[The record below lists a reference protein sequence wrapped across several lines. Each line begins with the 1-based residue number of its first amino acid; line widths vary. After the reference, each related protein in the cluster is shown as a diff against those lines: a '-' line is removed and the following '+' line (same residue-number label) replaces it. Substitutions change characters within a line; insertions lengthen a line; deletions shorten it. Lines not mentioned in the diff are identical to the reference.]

1 MPQINLYVSDDL
13 EKQIRTEAKRR
24 RLSLSAYLTG
34 LIRNRVGKKGW
45 REGFFTRVVGCWQ
58 GELPEIK
65 RELPE
70 ERGAF

>member
-13 EKQIRTEAKRR
+13 EKQIRKEAKRR

-34 LIRNRVGKKGW
+34 LIRNRVEKKDW
-45 REGFFTRVVGCWQ
+45 REGFFTRVVGGWQ
-58 GELPEIK
+58 GEAPEIE